1 VNENVVVNIAEFK
14 AKKKDE
20 KLLRDLKAM
29 KRILGQFKKDIEEYT
44 SYSKIYKTYKD
55 ISALRWELTEIE
67 KRIRFRTSGDKSLEE
82 NKNEET

>member
-55 ISALRWELTEIE
+55 ISALRWELAEIE
-67 KRIRFRTSGDKSLEE
+67 KRIRFRTSGEKSLEE